1 MNVAS
6 RPEQVLLT
14 QENKFYITETIA
26 EIAKKMGVDLVLV
39 DLRAGV
45 TEYSA
50 PFLFDPRVIKYYVT
64 STSLQSVKGTNQ
76 ILEQVYKKTNA
87 DFLKSKILLT
97 MIPETMKIE
106 EIQKIEN
113 QIVEE
118 VESGADTD
126 NATFLRDEYFME
138 LGFDKALVR
147 ITDFNTLCEK
157 LKEVN

>member
-1 MNVAS
+1 M
-6 RPEQVLLT
+6 LT

-76 ILEQVYKKTNA
+76 ILEQVYKKRMPI
-87 DFLKSKILLT
+87 F
-97 MIPETMKIE
+97 
-106 EIQKIEN
+106 
-113 QIVEE
+113 
-118 VESGADTD
+118 
-126 NATFLRDEYFME
+126 
-138 LGFDKALVR
+138 
-147 ITDFNTLCEK
+147 
-157 LKEVN
+157 